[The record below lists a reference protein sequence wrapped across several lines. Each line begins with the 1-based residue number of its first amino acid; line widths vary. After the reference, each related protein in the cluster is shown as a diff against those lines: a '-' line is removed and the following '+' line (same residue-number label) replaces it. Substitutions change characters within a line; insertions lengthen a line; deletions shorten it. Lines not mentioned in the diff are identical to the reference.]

1 MRLADYDRCATV
13 EKMIEMVGRGSISIS
28 AAAELSQ
35 CNLKD
40 GMPHGAV
47 KAFAS
52 LGASGEC
59 PSNYE
64 RDLHRWL
71 RSLFGFELETY
82 AVKLNLEAPRI
93 VQVNAFRLDDGLIV
107 GPTFHL

>member
-1 MRLADYDRCATV
+1 
-13 EKMIEMVGRGSISIS
+13 MVGRGSISIS

-35 CNLKD
+35 CNVQD
-40 GMPHGAV
+40 GMAHGAV

-52 LGASGEC
+52 LGTSGKY

-71 RSLFGFELETY
+71 RSLFGFELDTY
-82 AVKLNLEAPRI
+82 PCHVNLEATQI
-93 VQVNAFRLDDGLIV
+93 FRRKVFFLMR
-107 GPTFHL
+107 